1 MSTPRT
7 RTDRPLNVSY
17 LVVGLI
23 FLGIAGSWALHASGV
38 VDTGD
43 VQWLIPLVLVG
54 AGLIG
59 LVAFTAKGLTRGRG
73 DERYDDEGY
82 DDEGYDDMR
91 DDEQELDLYR
101 GEPYATGHVDPSD
114 QTGGIDETAETDP
127 TSETD
132 PTGETDQQ
140 DHTTRIEGEEK

>member
-1 MSTPRT
+1 VSTPRT

-59 LVAFTAKGLTRGRG
+59 LVAFTAKGLARSR
-73 DERYDDEGY
+73 DERVDDEPG
-82 DDEGYDDMR
+82 
-91 DDEQELDLYR
+91 LDLYD
-101 GEPYATGHVDPSD
+101 EAPYAPTD
-114 QTGGIDETAETDP
+114 QTDQ
-127 TSETD
+127 
-132 PTGETDQQ
+132 TDQT
-140 DHTTRIEGEEK
+140 DRTMRIEGEDR

>member
-7 RTDRPLNVSY
+7 STDRPLNVSY

-38 VDTGD
+38 VDTAD

-59 LVAFTAKGLTRGRG
+59 LVAFTAKGLARGR
-73 DERYDDEGY
+73 DERIDDDPG
-82 DDEGYDDMR
+82 
-91 DDEQELDLYR
+91 LDLYD
-101 GEPYATGHVDPSD
+101 EAPYAP
-114 QTGGIDETAETDP
+114 IDRTDP
-127 TSETD
+127 TD
-132 PTGETDQQ
+132 LTG
-140 DHTTRIEGEEK
+140 